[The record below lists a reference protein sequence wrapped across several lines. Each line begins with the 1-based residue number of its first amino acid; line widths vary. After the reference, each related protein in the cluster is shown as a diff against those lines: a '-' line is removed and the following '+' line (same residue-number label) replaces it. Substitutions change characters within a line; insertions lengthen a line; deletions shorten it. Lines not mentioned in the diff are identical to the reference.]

1 MLVQYFGDSLFANIM
16 TEVTNDLP
24 DVAQFLYSQNE
35 MAECLSYENVIQSSD
50 DFLFE
55 AFEKNVDKASTPK
68 QTIHLI
74 DQDLSIDPGSP
85 IVYRLNNTLCD
96 TGSMESDENTYPGT
110 PSSCNIT
117 STPQLLTKEDEIQGQ
132 QVIRSTFCSVISP
145 PVSHS
150 NGFVYE
156 SLSSVVR

>member
-1 MLVQYFGDSLFANIM
+1 M

-24 DVAQFLYSQNE
+24 DVAQFLYSENE
-35 MAECLSYENVIQSSD
+35 IAECLSYENVIQSSD

-68 QTIHLI
+68 QTIHLM
-74 DQDLSIDPGSP
+74 DQDLSTDPGNQ

-96 TGSMESDENTYPGT
+96 TDSMEINENTYPGT
-110 PSSCNIT
+110 PSSCDST
-117 STPQLLTKEDEIQGQ
+117 STPRLLTKEDEILAQ
-132 QVIRSTFCSVISP
+132 QVIRSTSCSVISP

-150 NGFVYE
+150 NGLVYE
-156 SLSSVVR
+156 NLSSVVR